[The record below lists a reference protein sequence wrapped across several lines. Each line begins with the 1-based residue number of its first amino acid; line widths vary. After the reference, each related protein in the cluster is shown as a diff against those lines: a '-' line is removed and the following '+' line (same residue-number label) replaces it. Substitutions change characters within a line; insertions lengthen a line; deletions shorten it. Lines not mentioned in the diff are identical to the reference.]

1 MNETEQ
7 FRRYLEIE
15 RQASP
20 HTVEGYL
27 RDLRQFGEIV
37 ADDPDFAGWLAVTPD
52 EARTYL
58 AALFT
63 RGEAKSSIQ
72 RKLSSLRSFYRYLL
86 REGKIGASPFAAI
99 VTPRKERKLPEIL
112 SVSGIDRLT
121 AAVGEHWREAAANGA
136 ARDAESAE
144 FAAARDLAMIE
155 LLYSAGMR
163 VGEAVAL
170 NYADLD
176 LANGAVRVHGKGKK
190 ERLGLLGGPA
200 IEAIRAYLPLR
211 RRTGA
216 GREPEAPVFV
226 NHLGGRLTARSFQR
240 ALKPY
245 LLRAGLPP
253 DITPHKLR
261 HSFATHMLDAGA
273 DLRSIQEMLG
283 HEELSTTQIYTH
295 VSSARMLETYRKAHP
310 RSK

>member
-1 MNETEQ
+1 MNETEL
-7 FRRYLEIE
+7 FHRYLKTE

-20 HTVEGYL
+20 HTIAGYL
-27 RDLRQFGEIV
+27 RDLRQFGEII
-37 ADDPDFAGWLAVTPD
+37 AGDPDYAAWDTVTPD

-58 AALFT
+58 AALFA

-72 RKLSSLRSFYRYLL
+72 RKLSSLRSFYRFLL
-86 REGKIGASPFAAI
+86 REEKIDTSPFAALAA
-99 VTPRKERKLPEIL
+99 PRKDRKLPEIL

-121 AAVGEHWREAAANGA
+121 AAVHTHWQEAAAAGT
-136 ARDAESAE
+136 ARDEASAA

-163 VGEAVAL
+163 ISEAVSL

-176 LANGAVRVHGKGKK
+176 LAGGIVRVHGKGKK
-190 ERLGLLGGPA
+190 ERLGLLGHPA
-200 IEAIRAYLPLR
+200 AEAIRRYLPLR
-211 RRTGA
+211 RHTGA
-216 GREPEAPVFV
+216 GRAPEDPVFV
-226 NHLGGRLTARSFQR
+226 NLRGGRLTARSFQR

-295 VSSARMLETYRKAHP
+295 VSSARMKETYRRAHP